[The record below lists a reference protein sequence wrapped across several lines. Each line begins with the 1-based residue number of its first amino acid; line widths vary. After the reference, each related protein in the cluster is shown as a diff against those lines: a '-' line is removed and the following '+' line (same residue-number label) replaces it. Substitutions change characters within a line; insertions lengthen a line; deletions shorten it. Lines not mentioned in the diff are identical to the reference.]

1 MKKFLFSFFFLAGLV
16 ACNEKSLTPGGGEQ
30 SGKIR
35 FLAGGPALTANVS
48 TKATVVTGADLD
60 TYGFLANAVKGTVG
74 TDTEVWTN
82 QEFAKVGDTWE
93 QDKWW
98 PNSNSEPYRFY
109 AVYPKT
115 YTTTFAAGGPTISA
129 SNEHDIICAY
139 AANPTYKSVNTL
151 SFDHIFARLTDVT
164 VSAVSPYTISDVS
177 ISITPLVSGT
187 YNLYTGAGQTD
198 GTGWSNTS
206 AAASASVIASATGV
220 NSNDIYLVPGSY
232 TLTAS
237 WTATK
242 DNYTQTFTGKTVDVD
257 LVAGKTN
264 KITASLTGD
273 GTEIKFSVSVTAW
286 EDNTIDA
293 GIFPVTDPA
302 PVIPQPLGRFTINAQ
317 GDQVGFAPG
326 NLQCTIASGPDATGH
341 NYTGSNWGFAQHQ
354 WDVLGYSENGPNTFT
369 IGQRMDLFAYVGTSA
384 TYDTY
389 GLTDSHDYDEYYGQN
404 SDVALKT
411 EWGDIPELVTNCG
424 SGWRSLTHDEMNYL
438 MNYRTASTI
447 NGVENARYC
456 VGSINMDAT
465 RVGGL
470 ILFPDDYDGSTPAG
484 VTWGVPEEPEY
495 FMMNSYTFDGDYNE
509 YGTNCTTAGWEVL
522 AAKGCVFLPF
532 EGYLTL
538 EGFQDEYHFYWYT
551 DLGEYWTSSGST
563 LELKKDDSE
572 PYSSYISPGNYSIS
586 SRYCVRLVK
595 DIE

>member
-1 MKKFLFSFFFLAGLV
+1 MKKIILSLFVLAGLV

-60 TYGFLANAVKGTVG
+60 TYGFLANAVKGTAG

-82 QEFAKVGDTWE
+82 QEFTKVEDAWE

-98 PNSNSEPYRFY
+98 PNTNSEPYRFY
-109 AVYPKT
+109 AVYPKS
-115 YTTTFAAGGPTISA
+115 YMTTFAAGGPTISA
-129 SNEHDIICAY
+129 SNAHDIICAY

-151 SFDHIFARLTDVT
+151 SFDHIFARLTDVM

-187 YNLYTGAGQTD
+187 YNLYIGAGQTD

-206 AAASASVIASATGV
+206 PAASASVIASATGT
-220 NSNDIYLVPGSY
+220 NNNDIYLVPGSY

-242 DNYTQTFTGKTVDVD
+242 DNYTQTFTGKTVDVN

-293 GIFPVTDPA
+293 GTFPVADAA
-302 PVIPQPLGRFTINAQ
+302 PVMPQPLGRFTINAQ

-326 NLQCTIASGPDATGH
+326 NLQCTIASGPDATGY
-341 NYTGSNWGFAQHQ
+341 NYSGSNWGFAEHQ
-354 WDVLGYSENGPNTFT
+354 WDYLGNANGANTFT
-369 IGQRMDLFAYVGTSA
+369 IGNRIDLFSYVGVVAS
-384 TYDTY
+384 YDTY
-389 GLTDSHDYDEYYGQN
+389 GLCSYYEDMSDDAVPYYGN
-404 SDVALKT
+404 YEEDGLKT
-411 EWGDIPELVTNCG
+411 DWGTIPGLVTNCG
-424 SGWRSLTHDEMNYL
+424 SGWRTLTDGEMDYL
-438 MNYRTASTI
+438 FNTRSAGSIGEVENVRYCTASIRT
-447 NGVENARYC
+447 
-456 VGSINMDAT
+456 DAT
-465 RVGGL
+465 RIVGI
-470 ILFPDDYDGSTPAG
+470 ILLPDDYDGSTPAG
-484 VTWGVPEEPEY
+484 VTWGEY
-495 FMMNSYTFDGDYNE
+495 SLNGN
-509 YGTNCTTAGWEVL
+509 TTAGYDSDYDTTCTVAGWDAL
-522 AAKGCVFLPF
+522 AAKGCVFLPCA
-532 EGYLTL
+532 GQYTSD
-538 EGFQDEYHFYWYT
+538 GGGPNWTYNEYCTY
-551 DLGEYWTSSGST
+551 YWTSNQTCVMLKADDASPYYGS
-563 LELKKDDSE
+563 KGSKYDRS
-572 PYSSYISPGNYSIS
+572 
-586 SRYCVRLVK
+586 CVRLVK